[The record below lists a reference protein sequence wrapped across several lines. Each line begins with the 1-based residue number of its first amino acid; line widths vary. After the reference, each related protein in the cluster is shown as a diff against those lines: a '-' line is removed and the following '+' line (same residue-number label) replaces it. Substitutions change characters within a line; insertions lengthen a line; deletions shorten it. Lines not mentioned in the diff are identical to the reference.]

1 MIDLINSNDYVISDV
16 SYENDKAVKVSNSS
30 EFIKWFFDVK
40 PFGKKIGFYGDSKE
54 IEKVKC
60 VYDFLDYY
68 FEVKRRCEDQTIL
81 YNKLIIDEENKFV
94 REAMEQFSFSNSGGK
109 YIRAFLVSLGYNLSG
124 SLDDNWVFLALA
136 LELFQTSILIHDDI
150 IDNADKRRGVE
161 TIPLR
166 YKRLYSDGLLDREGF
181 EEKRENVSNS
191 MALCIGDAGLYLSS
205 QMIVKNYASS
215 ENLARVLEYYND
227 IALKTC
233 KGEMIDVMLPFYTEY
248 YGENDDLEKN
258 IMDIYKL
265 KTGWYSVV
273 GPLALGCILSGM
285 SFDKV
290 CMIEDAVINLGVSFQ
305 IKDDILGIY
314 GDEKKLGKPVC
325 SDAEEFKQTIL
336 YSYAS
341 STEYRDE
348 LLSVYGKRTCNISKL
363 KRIFDES
370 GAYDYA
376 NNTMDKLFQESMEE
390 ILNLD
395 FIDIK
400 FKRILLG
407 FAEYL
412 KVRDK

>member
-1 MIDLINSNDYVISDV
+1 MKDLISSNDYVISDV
-16 SYENDKAVKVSNSS
+16 SARNDKVVKISS
-30 EFIKWFFDVK
+30 SSSFIKWFFDVK
-40 PFGKKIGFYGDSKE
+40 PFGRKIGFYGESQI

-60 VYDFLDYY
+60 IYDFLTYY
-68 FEVKRRCEDQTIL
+68 FEVKKKCEKQMDL
-81 YNKLIIDEENKFV
+81 YNKLISDEENRFV
-94 REAMEQFSFSNSGGK
+94 KEAMEQFSFSNSGGK
-109 YIRAFLVSLGYNLSG
+109 FIRAFLVSLGYNLSG
-124 SLDDNWVFLALA
+124 FLDDCWVFLALA
-136 LELFQTSILIHDDI
+136 LEIFQTSILIHDDI

-166 YKRLYSDGLLDREGF
+166 YQKLYSDSLLDRDEF
-181 EEKRENVSNS
+181 EKKRGDVSKS

-205 QMIVKNYASS
+205 QMIVKHYASNK
-215 ENLARVLEYYND
+215 NLARVLEYYNE

-233 KGEMIDVMLPFYTEY
+233 KGEMIDVILPFYTEY
-248 YGENDDLEKN
+248 YGETDDLEKN
-258 IMDIYKL
+258 IMEIYKL

-285 SFDKV
+285 PSDKV

-305 IKDDILGIY
+305 IKDDLLGVY
-314 GDEKKLGKPVC
+314 GDEKKLGKSVC

-341 STEYRDE
+341 STKYRDE
-348 LLSVYGKRTCNISKL
+348 LLSMYGKKISDISSI
-363 KRIFDES
+363 RSIFDKS
-370 GAYDYA
+370 GAHDYA
-376 NNTMDKLFQESMEE
+376 NKTMDRLFKESMDA
-390 ILNLD
+390 ILDLD